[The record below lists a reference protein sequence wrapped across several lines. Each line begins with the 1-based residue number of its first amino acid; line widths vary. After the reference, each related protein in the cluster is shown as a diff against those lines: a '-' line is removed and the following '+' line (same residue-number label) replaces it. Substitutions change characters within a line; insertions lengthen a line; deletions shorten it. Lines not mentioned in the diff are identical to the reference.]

1 MADAAQSRRWLY
13 RSAFLG
19 LAVVLIYLRLLP
31 LDSGPKVLAGPDLL
45 LCLVLVW
52 TARTPEFVPV
62 ALIAAIFLLTDFLL
76 MRPPGLWTALVILG
90 SEFMRSRTGRGI
102 EMTATLEW
110 ALASVTIAGVI
121 LANRVV
127 LMIAAV
133 PVPSL
138 AMDLSFIAVTIVC
151 YPAVLAFSHYV
162 FGVRRTAVRE
172 NRNP

>member
-1 MADAAQSRRWLY
+1 MADPRQNRRWVY
-13 RSAFLG
+13 RFAFLG
-19 LAVVLIYLRLLP
+19 LTVVILYLRLLP

-45 LCLVLVW
+45 LCLALVW
-52 TARTPEFVPV
+52 TARNPEYVPV
-62 ALIAAIFLLTDFLL
+62 ALIGGVFLLTDFLL

-90 SEFMRSRTGRGI
+90 TEFMRSRTGRGI

-110 ALASVTIAGVI
+110 ALASVTIAGII

-127 LMIAAV
+127 LAIAAV
-133 PVPSL
+133 PIPPL
-138 AMDLSFIAVTIVC
+138 INDLMFIAVTVIA

-162 FGVRRTAVRE
+162 FGVRRSLVRE